1 MDIEVTSLAIAAV
14 QIVRPRRVTDERGI
28 FAETWNKRAFAR
40 AGIEADFV
48 QANSSLSHL
57 AGTIRGLHY
66 QRPPAAQAKLIRIV
80 HGRAFHV
87 AVDLRRDSPT
97 YGGFVSTELSAER
110 GEQLFIPAGFAHGF
124 CTLEP
129 ETEVA
134 YLVTDFYAPE
144 FDTGIRWDDPALAIP
159 WPLAGRAPTISARDL
174 TFPSL
179 QDITTCF

>member
-1 MDIEVTSLAIAAV
+1 MDIEVTRLAIAAV
-14 QIVRPRRVTDERGI
+14 QIVRPYRVADSRGVFTEI
-28 FAETWNKRAFAR
+28 WNRKTFAG
-40 AGIEADFV
+40 AGIHADFV
-48 QANSSLSHL
+48 QENCSLSHL

-87 AVDLRRDSPT
+87 AVDLRRASPT
-97 YGGFVSTELSAER
+97 YGGFVTTELSAEG
-110 GEQLFIPAGFAHGF
+110 GEQLFIPIGFAHGF

-134 YLVTDFYAPE
+134 YMVTSFYAPKW
-144 FDTGIRWDDPALAIP
+144 DTGIRWDDPALAIP